1 MHYFDRTI
9 LDFFNRFSQ
18 RSWTFDN
25 AICLLTETNLFR
37 GGLVVALFWALWF
50 ARDREEAVTETRRT
64 ILATFTGSFIA
75 LFFARILANTLPF
88 RFRPL
93 HQPALNFRL
102 PFGMHTGTYEG
113 WSSFPSDHA
122 TLFAGLATG
131 IFLVS
136 PRLGFFSIVYVFLV
150 ILIPRIYLGLHYPT
164 DILAGILLGCVCV
177 LLTNRSVINKALATD
192 PLLEWE
198 EKYPRLFYGVFFFLS
213 YQTADLFTEIRSVGK
228 FLLPVAKTFVHRYF

>member
-1 MHYFDRTI
+1 MNYFDRTI

-25 AICLLTETNLFR
+25 AISLLTETNLFR
-37 GGLVVALFWALWF
+37 GGIVVAIFWALWF
-50 ARDREEAVTETRRT
+50 ARDREEVVAETRRT

-75 LFFARILANTLPF
+75 LFFARVLASTLPF
-88 RFRPL
+88 RFRPRY
-93 HQPALNFRL
+93 QPAFNFRL
-102 PFGMHTGTYEG
+102 PFGIHTGTLEG

-136 PRLGFFSIVYVFLV
+136 PRIGFFSIVYVFLV

-177 LLTNRSVINKALATD
+177 LLTNRSANNKTFTTD
-192 PLLEWE
+192 PLLKSS
-198 EKYPRLFYGVFFFLS
+198 EKYPPLFYGVFFLLS
-213 YQTADLFTEIRSVGK
+213 YQMADLFEDVRSFGR
-228 FLLPVAKTFVHRYF
+228 FLLPVTKTIVHRFF